1 MKKLKKFLCFA
12 LLFATL
18 TPNIS
23 QVATVVNEEVVTDV
37 SPLCDMPPFSQ

>member
-1 MKKLKKFLCFA
+1 MKKLKKVLCFA

-23 QVATVVNEEVVTDV
+23 QVATVVNEEVITDA
-37 SPLCDMPPFSQ
+37 SPLCDMPPYVI

>member
-23 QVATVVNEEVVTDV
+23 QVAAVVNEEVVMDA
-37 SPLCDMPPFSQ
+37 SPLCDARPYPR